1 MTEAST
7 LAQPQQS
14 YSTTS
19 QSTAPRRLFDS
30 FGMNPRMVRFYL
42 AEKGVDV
49 PRHEVDILG
58 AENRQADYLAI
69 NPAGQLPTLELSD
82 GTFIAET
89 AAIIEYLEELHPEP
103 ALIGSTPKERA
114 ITRMWWRRV
123 EIGICRPM
131 VLAFYYAEAID
142 LFRPRFKCYPE
153 QAEAQKEIARTGM
166 RWLDG
171 AMNAPWLAGNRFTVA
186 DICLYSYMDQLSN
199 VGQPIPDGLDRLKQW
214 FGRVG
219 ERPGA
224 EPSVWRERPMGM
236 RG

>member
-1 MTEAST
+1 MTEAPT
-7 LAQPQQS
+7 LTHPRPN
-14 YSTTS
+14 YSDVS
-19 QSTAPRRLFDS
+19 QRLSPRRLFDS

-42 AEKGVDV
+42 AEKGIDV
-49 PRHEVDILG
+49 PRQEIDILG
-58 AENRQADYLAI
+58 AENRRSDYLER

-103 ALIGSTPKERA
+103 PLIGSTPKERA

-131 VLAFYYAEAID
+131 VLGFYYSEAID
-142 LFRPRFKCYPE
+142 LFKTRFKCYPE
-153 QAEAQKEIARTGM
+153 QAEAQKEIARTAM

-171 AMNAPWLAGNRFTVA
+171 IMHEPWLAGERFTVA
-186 DICLYSYMDQLSN
+186 DICLYCYIDQLWD
-199 VGQPIPDGLDRLKQW
+199 VGQPIPEDLSRLNAW
-214 FGRVG
+214 FRRVG
-219 ERPGA
+219 ERRGA
-224 EPSVWRERPMGM
+224 ETSIWRERPMGM

>member
-1 MTEAST
+1 MTEAPT
-7 LAQPQQS
+7 LTQPQQS
-14 YSTTS
+14 YSTAS
-19 QSTAPRRLFDS
+19 QSMAPRRLFDS

-42 AEKGVDV
+42 AEKGIDV

-58 AENRQADYLAI
+58 AENRRADYLAI

-103 ALIGSTPKERA
+103 ALIGSTPRERA

-131 VLAFYYAEAID
+131 VLGFYYSEAIEI
-142 LFRPRFKCYPE
+142 FRSRFKCYPE

-171 AMNAPWLAGNRFTVA
+171 ALNEPWLTGDRFTVA
-186 DICLYSYMDQLSN
+186 DICLYSYIDQLCD

-214 FGRVG
+214 FRRVG

-224 EPSVWRERPMGM
+224 EPSIWRERPMGM